1 LLVRKSLGLSS
12 ASLEQK
18 DKVTEE
24 KMAASDPITREVLRH
39 QIIAVPNQ
47 IERNVERTAF
57 SPLINEYKDYAV
69 GFVDPAGRLVAQSRG
84 SLPIFVAN
92 ALGTAIREGLS
103 VLGAENIND
112 GDVIITNTAAWLG
125 QHLNNVAAYTPV
137 RFDGELIGFFAVL
150 FHWIDVGGAVPGSC
164 LSSSTSDVWQEGI
177 QFPTVKLVEAGVR
190 REDIFRLIRTN
201 TRFPDFLM
209 GDVEAQLNGC
219 IVGHDLMLKI
229 VTRYGIEAFKETVQS
244 MWADADLAVGKVLAE
259 ARPGIYFASAQ
270 LDNDGRGEAP
280 VDIKVKVDVS
290 RERIVVDLSGLA
302 DQVEGPYNAGKNGGA
317 NAAARIACKYL
328 LSPDTPV
335 NDGDFTRLE
344 VVVREG
350 TFLSARPD
358 APIGH
363 SGSTIPTVVDTIL
376 RALSE
381 AFPSRAAAA
390 HHGIYGIHA
399 ISGRHDGD
407 GERYYNL
414 DTAIGGWG
422 ASGQTDGPGPFRSN
436 SHGDVPSLPIEMQEA
451 LYPYR
456 FVSQRLRADTGGAG
470 EFRGG
475 LGIEKVYEILQTS
488 DLLVSFDRLTCPPWG
503 VHGGGAGGSAGVKI
517 TRKGDGASEALT
529 KGERRLEA
537 GDVFQVSTGGGGGYG
552 DAFDRQ
558 VEAVARD
565 VRLGYVSRE
574 KAAEDYG
581 VMIND
586 DGTLDERVTK
596 ALRSSRKGKT
606 AA

>member
-1 LLVRKSLGLSS
+1 L
-12 ASLEQK
+12 
-18 DKVTEE
+18 T
-24 KMAASDPITREVLRH
+24 ASDPIIREIVRH

-103 VLGAENIND
+103 VLSAENIND

-125 QHLNNVAAYTPV
+125 QHLNNVAAYTPIRV
-137 RFDGELIGFFAVL
+137 DGNLIGFFAVL

-177 QFPTVKLVEAGVR
+177 QFPTVKLVEAGLR
-190 REDIFRLIRTN
+190 RDDIFRMIRTN
-201 TRFPDFLM
+201 TRFPEFLM

-219 IVGHDLMLKI
+219 VVGRDLILKI
-229 VTRYGIEAFKETVQS
+229 INRYGVDAFAETVKS
-244 MWADADLAVGKVLAE
+244 MWQEADLAVVKVLAE
-259 ARPGIYFASAQ
+259 AQAGTYCASAR
-270 LDNDGRGEAP
+270 LDNDGLGETQ
-280 VDIKVKVDVS
+280 VEIKVRVEVS
-290 RERIVVDLSGLA
+290 PERIIIDLSGLA
-302 DQVEGPYNAGKNGGA
+302 DQVQGPYNAGKNGGA
-317 NAAARIACKYL
+317 NAAARIAFKYL
-328 LSPDTPV
+328 FSPDSPV
-335 NDGDFTRLE
+335 NDGDFRRLE

-381 AFPSRAAAA
+381 AFPSRIAAA

-399 ISGRHDGD
+399 LYGRHEGS
-407 GERYYNL
+407 GERFHNL

-422 ASGQTDGPGPFRSN
+422 ASSEKDGPGPFRSN
-436 SHGDVPSLPIEMQEA
+436 SHGDVPSLSIEMQEA

-456 FVSQRLRADTGGAG
+456 FVSQRLRRDSGGAG
-470 EFRGG
+470 QFRGG
-475 LGIEKVYEILQTS
+475 LGIEKIYEVLQAS
-488 DLLVSFDRLTCPPWG
+488 NLLVSFDRVTCPPWG
-503 VHGGGAGGSAGVKI
+503 LQGGAPGGSAGVVI
-517 TRKGDGASEALT
+517 ERSSGIREGLT
-529 KGERRLEA
+529 KGERMLEA
-537 GDVFQVSTGGGGGYG
+537 RDRFEISTGGGGGFG
-552 DAFDRQ
+552 NAFERQ
-558 VEAVARD
+558 SDAVARD
-565 VRLGYVSRE
+565 VRLGYVSHE
-574 KAAEDYG
+574 KASEDYG
-581 VMIND
+581 VVFNN
-586 DGTLDERVTK
+586 DGTIDEGATSARRSHRAGNK
-596 ALRSSRKGKT
+596 A
-606 AA
+606 A

>member
-1 LLVRKSLGLSS
+1 
-12 ASLEQK
+12 
-18 DKVTEE
+18 
-24 KMAASDPITREVLRH
+24 MRH

-69 GFVDPAGRLVAQSRG
+69 GFVDPLGRLVAQSRG

-137 RFDGELIGFFAVL
+137 RVNGELVGFFSVL

-164 LSSSTSDVWQEGI
+164 LSSSTKDVWQEGL

-190 REDIFRLIRTN
+190 RDDIFRLIRTN
-201 TRFPDFLM
+201 TRFPEFLM

-219 IVGHDLMLKI
+219 IVGRDLILKI
-229 VTRYGIEAFKETVQS
+229 IDRYGIEAFGETVLS
-244 MWADADLAVGKVLAE
+244 MWEEADLAVGKVLAG
-259 ARPGIYFASAQ
+259 AKAGTYYAAAQ
-270 LDNDGRGEAP
+270 LDNDGLGETP
-280 VDIKVKVDVS
+280 VEIKVKVEVTHDQ
-290 RERIVVDLSGLA
+290 ITIDLSGLA
-302 DQVEGPYNAGKNGGA
+302 DQVVGPYNAGRNGGA

-335 NDGDFTRLE
+335 NDGDFRRLQ

-376 RALSE
+376 KALSD
-381 AFPSRAAAA
+381 AFPARTSAA

-399 ISGRHDGD
+399 IHGRREDSGELFH
-407 GERYYNL
+407 NL

-422 ASGQTDGPGPFRSN
+422 ASSEKDGPGPFRSN
-436 SHGDVPSLPIEMQEA
+436 SHGDVPSLSIEMQEA

-456 FVSQRLRADTGGAG
+456 FISQKLRTDTGGAG
-470 EFRGG
+470 KFRGG
-475 LGIEKVYEILQTS
+475 LGIEKVYEVQQAA
-488 DLLVSFDRLTCPPWG
+488 DLLISFDRSTCPPWG
-503 VHGGGAGGSAGVKI
+503 LHGGASGGRAGVVI
-517 TRKGDGASEALT
+517 ERRSGLREAVS
-529 KGERRLEA
+529 KGEVRLGPLDRYE
-537 GDVFQVSTGGGGGYG
+537 VSTGGGGGFG
-552 DAFDRQ
+552 NPMERPDN
-558 VEAVARD
+558 AVARD

-574 KAAEDYG
+574 KALADYG
-581 VMIND
+581 VLLAA
-586 DGTLDERVTK
+586 DGTVDEPATIAR
-596 ALRSSRKGKT
+596 RSQHSQDS
-606 AA
+606 AVVA